1 MNSKQFKKFEKNPN
15 KYSLKNVYLWDR
27 VYRENSC
34 VLDLEC
40 LGRRDCR
47 KCALIH
53 DPAAVQGVR
62 DLANARAIVN
72 NNKGARSGST
82 WTIRILLRS
91 GQISMRRQ

>member
-1 MNSKQFKKFEKNPN
+1 MHH
-15 KYSLKNVYLWDR
+15 
-27 VYRENSC
+27 RENSC

-72 NNKGARSGST
+72 NKGPAGR
-82 WTIRILLRS
+82 RLLES
-91 GQISMRRQ
+91 SAAAGMR